1 MYALDDVL
9 DKLLGERLG
18 NGINAMYHCPFH
30 GEDRTPSL
38 SAHRDEGVWLCH
50 TCGAKGGIEKLAHL
64 LGEELSPSLV
74 WDRAVRSV
82 AEVPPVE
89 KNFAP
94 LANSLYERGLSDPRG
109 DKAIRNYLSKRRISP
124 DSRHHFWLGWDGG
137 RISFPYWGDD
147 ARKRG
152 SVSGIKYRDVL
163 GTKTMEAGSKRAIY
177 NVEDVRGAGKVVIFE
192 GETDTILGWSR
203 LGDGWKAC
211 GIPGASVSPRQWEIW
226 ALDFLFAQDII
237 VLLDADEAGDKG
249 SETIMS
255 ILGHRARRIR
265 PDEGLDATDHFL
277 KHGEFPGELPTRT
290 S

>member
-9 DKLLGERLG
+9 ERLLGDRLG

-38 SAHRDEGVWLCH
+38 SAHREDGVWLCH
-50 TCGAKGGIEKLAHL
+50 TCGAKGDVEKLAFL
-64 LGEELSPSLV
+64 LGEQLSPEIV

-82 AEVPPVE
+82 REIPPVE

-94 LANSLYERGLSDPRG
+94 LANSLYERGLKDARG
-109 DKAIRNYLSKRRISP
+109 ASAIRSYLDRRHITL
-124 DSRHHFWLGWDGG
+124 DARHHFWLGWDGTH
-137 RISFPYWGDD
+137 ISFPYWGDD

-152 SVSGIKYRDVL
+152 SVSGIKYRDVS
-163 GTKTMEAGSKRAIY
+163 GAKTMEPGSKRAIY
-177 NVEDVRGAGKVVIFE
+177 NVEDIRGAGKVVIFE

-211 GIPGASVSPRQWEIW
+211 GIPGASVSTHQWEIW
-226 ALDFLFAQDII
+226 ALDFLFAKRIL
-237 VLLDADEAGDKG
+237 VGLDADDAGDKG
-249 SETIMS
+249 SETI
-255 ILGHRARRIR
+255 LEVFNGKAERLR
-265 PDEGLDATDHFL
+265 PDEGLDMTDHFL